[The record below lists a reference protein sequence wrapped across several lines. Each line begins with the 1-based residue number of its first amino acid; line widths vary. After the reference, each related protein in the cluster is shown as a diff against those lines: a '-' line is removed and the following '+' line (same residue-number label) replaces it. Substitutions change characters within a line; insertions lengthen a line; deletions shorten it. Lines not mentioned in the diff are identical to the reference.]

1 MKRAL
6 TAAALLMMAGIPAN
20 SQWKVPWSYD
30 VPPYAGPRG
39 PRHWAELD
47 PSYAA
52 CNGRQQSPIDI
63 HGAVK
68 ANLPP
73 LHFDYKPEPLQYLL
87 NNGYTVRVNYRTNY
101 QAAPGAGSAL
111 IIGGERYQLIQ
122 FHFHRPSEET
132 IDGKH
137 APMVLHLM
145 HKSASGKV
153 VGVAVLLREG
163 KPNATVQQIWN
174 HMPLVKDDEHAI
186 PGVSIDPARM
196 LPPTLAY
203 YTYTGSVTAP
213 PCTEGVQWIVLKT
226 PVEVSPAQI
235 AAFARLYPHDVRP
248 TQPLNGRV
256 IQESE

>member
-6 TAAALLMMAGIPAN
+6 TGAALAIMAGMPAN
-20 SQWKVPWSYD
+20 SQWKVPWTYT
-30 VPPYAGPRG
+30 GPRG
-39 PRHWAELD
+39 AQHWAQLD

-52 CNGRQQSPIDI
+52 CNGKQQSPINI
-63 HGAVK
+63 RNTVK

-73 LHFDYKPEPLQYLL
+73 LHFEYKSEPLEYLI
-87 NNGYTVRVNYRTNY
+87 NNGYTVRVNYHD
-101 QAAPGAGSAL
+101 ASGAGSAL
-111 IIGGERYQLIQ
+111 VIGGERYQLIQ
-122 FHFHRPSEET
+122 FHFHHPSEET

-153 VGVAVLLREG
+153 LGVAVLLKEG
-163 KPNATVQQIWN
+163 KPNPTVQQIWN
-174 HMPLVKDDEHAI
+174 HMPMVKDDEHQI

-196 LPPTLAY
+196 LPPTLGY
-203 YTYTGSVTAP
+203 YSYIGSITAP

-235 AAFARLYPHDVRP
+235 AAFAKLYPDDVRP

-256 IQESE
+256 IHESK